1 MSARPQGRS
10 PDQEVFT
17 VNATG
22 YIISSVLVL
31 LVLRQIR
38 WTRLGLL
45 QLVLPVL
52 LVAGAAAYYLRSIP
66 TAGNDL
72 ALEITLAA
80 TGAVLGA
87 LCAFA
92 TKMRRG
98 PDGAAL
104 ARAGWI
110 AAILWIVGIGARMV
124 FAYASDHGS
133 GPAIVRFS
141 AAHSITSGSAWVA
154 ALVLMALAEVIAR
167 LAILR
172 LRARQ
177 LPAVDTQASAAM
189 PVGAGA

>member
-1 MSARPQGRS
+1 
-10 PDQEVFT
+10 

-22 YIISSVLVL
+22 YIINAILVL

-38 WTRLGLL
+38 ETRLGLL
-45 QLVLPVL
+45 NLILPVL

-72 ALEITLAA
+72 ALELTLAA

-87 LCAFA
+87 LCAVA
-92 TKMRRG
+92 TRVRRG
-98 PDGAAL
+98 PDGVAL

-110 AAILWIVGIGARMV
+110 AAILWIVGIGARMG
-124 FAYASDHGS
+124 FAYASDHGG
-133 GPAIVRFS
+133 GPAVARFS
-141 AAHSITSGSAWVA
+141 VAHSITSADAWVA

-167 LAILR
+167 LAVLR

-177 LPAVDTQASAAM
+177 LPAASVPAPAAAATS
-189 PVGAGA
+189 VRL